1 MPVDGFQGV
10 LVSSL
15 LIYVPALRSK
25 FWRNQNSDL
34 KPVKRKDSL
43 RHVPAFRSR
52 FSSILISD
60 LNWHIYRGRLRYHIC
75 QLLGRE
81 GVKKYTRKEASK
93 IHNLEWKPSTNIEN
107 FFIFSVAKAMKANVR
122 LSVSPSVSQSP
133 KHLSFSELLLSTIEP
148 INCQA

>member
-34 KPVKRKDSL
+34 KPVKRKASL
-43 RHVPAFRSR
+43 RYVPAFRSG
-52 FSSILISD
+52 FSSILNSD

-107 FFIFSVAKAMKANVR
+107 FFIHIFSRENDSRIANVR
-122 LSVSPSVSQSP
+122 LSVSPSVSHQNPSASQNCSYQP
-133 KHLSFSELLLSTIEP
+133 SSLLTI
-148 INCQA
+148 